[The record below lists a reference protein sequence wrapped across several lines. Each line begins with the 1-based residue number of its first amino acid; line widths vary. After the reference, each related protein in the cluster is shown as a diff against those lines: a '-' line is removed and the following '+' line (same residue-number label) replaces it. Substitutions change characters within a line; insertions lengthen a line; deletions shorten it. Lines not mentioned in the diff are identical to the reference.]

1 MEVDGAVGK
10 IMNALEKN
18 NISENTLLVFLSDNG
33 SPARDGTGFSG
44 SIGSV
49 ISNYGHAA
57 NGELRGFKA
66 DIWEAGHRVLFI
78 VKWPLKIKAK
88 VINDQTICSIDIM
101 TTVSSLINYLLPKGE
116 GKDSYDILA
125 VFYGKEAGGLQ
136 ARPLVHH
143 SLNGVFAVR
152 KGPWKLIL
160 SDKSGGFSDNLHK
173 DGHGIKTKVNC
184 MICPMTW
191 VSNKTY
197 MKKKLIWWIP

>member
-125 VFYGKEAGGLQ
+125 VFYGKEAEGLQ

-160 SDKSGGFSDNLHK
+160 SDMVMELKQRS
-173 DGHGIKTKVNC
+173 IV
-184 MICPMTW
+184 
-191 VSNKTY
+191 
-197 MKKKLIWWIP
+197 